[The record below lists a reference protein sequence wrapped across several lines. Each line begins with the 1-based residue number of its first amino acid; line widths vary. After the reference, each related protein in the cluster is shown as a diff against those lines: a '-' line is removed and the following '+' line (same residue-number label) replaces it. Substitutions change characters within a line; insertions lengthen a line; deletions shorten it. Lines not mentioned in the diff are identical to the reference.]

1 MYIDSFKV
9 FCDLVQSGS
18 FSKAACMNSITQ
30 SAVSQQVRSI
40 EMRYGCVLVDR
51 GRRNLSLTP
60 EGEVFHR
67 ACATILGVWSGF
79 EDRLK
84 DLKNVI
90 AGEIT
95 VASIHSIGLHEL
107 PPRLKTFQASYPDV
121 QVKVEYC
128 RSPQVYER
136 VEEGRAHIGLVA
148 YPTKRRSLLF
158 EVFDEDRMVIIC
170 SPKHGLAGKQHA
182 PLTALHG
189 ERFISFEPDTP
200 TRKVL
205 DRHLREAGVK
215 VIVATEFDNVET
227 VKRAVE
233 IESGVSLVP
242 ANTVQVELNSGQLCV
257 LEVDP
262 PAISRPLGLLLS
274 RTRSRPSG
282 LKELIAVL
290 KTGK

>member
-18 FSKAACMNSITQ
+18 FSKAAAMNSITQ

-40 EMRYGCVLVDR
+40 ETRYNCVLVDR
-51 GRRNLSLTP
+51 GHRNLSLTP
-60 EGEVFHR
+60 EGEVFHS
-67 ACATILGVWSGF
+67 ACEKIIGVWSEF
-79 EDRLK
+79 EERLK
-84 DLKNVI
+84 DIKNVI

-95 VASIHSIGLHEL
+95 LASIYSIGLHEL
-107 PPRLKTFQASYPDV
+107 PPRLKAFQMSYPDV

-128 RSPQVYER
+128 RAPQVYEM
-136 VEEGRAHIGLVA
+136 VEGGKAHIGLVA
-148 YPTKRRSLLF
+148 YPTKRSSLIF

-170 SPKHGLAGKQHA
+170 SPKHALAGKKKA

-205 DRHLREAGVK
+205 DRHLREAGVE
-215 VIVATEFDNVET
+215 VVVATEFDNVET

-233 IESGVSLVP
+233 VESGVSIVP
-242 ANTVQVELNSGQLCV
+242 ANTVYAETSSGQLSM

-262 PAISRPLGLLLS
+262 PIISRPLGLLLS
-274 RTRSRPSG
+274 RTRTRPSG
-282 LKELIAVL
+282 LKELIAAL
-290 KTGK
+290 KNGK